1 MTDDV
6 SLIWGRQTFSI
17 RLSGRALVKACG
29 WAWKEKK
36 NHNIGFW
43 PGAKLL
49 NAAVSVDVASAFT
62 KTCKL
67 LSRQNIDKPKNPSL
81 QIVMRA
87 LKVSGGCGAESGAGG

>member
-1 MTDDV
+1 MV
-6 SLIWGRQTFSI
+6 GLE
-17 RLSGRALVKACG
+17 K
-29 WAWKEKK
+29 KKK

-67 LSRQNIDKPKNPSL
+67 LSRQNIDKQKNPSL

-87 LKVSGGCGAESGAGG
+87 LKVSGGCGQSLGREDSRCSYTGLSAPAGALKGGLS